1 MTYFTVLGVTAFVI
15 RLLWPVDYL
24 RRFYRSTSGAAW
36 HERPRFSLQRSMGA
50 TTSALEGSTTA
61 GDHQAALGVS
71 DKQLDTSL
79 VGGSIGLAA
88 WTQLFVS
95 SSSGPAQALK
105 PETLSLLFAGCLIL
119 LSAPLFFRVPGLHM
133 TYIGRECG
141 SSLGFAL
148 VTISLFSMMA
158 DLLAPGWIW
167 IPVVIATLLVVRDAA
182 DVIQQL
188 LLQRILTF
196 T

>member
-1 MTYFTVLGVTAFVI
+1 
-15 RLLWPVDYL
+15 
-24 RRFYRSTSGAAW
+24 
-36 HERPRFSLQRSMGA
+36 
-50 TTSALEGSTTA
+50 
-61 GDHQAALGVS
+61 
-71 DKQLDTSL
+71 
-79 VGGSIGLAA
+79 
-88 WTQLFVS
+88 
-95 SSSGPAQALK
+95 
-105 PETLSLLFAGCLIL
+105 
-119 LSAPLFFRVPGLHM
+119 M

-167 IPVVIATLLVVRDAA
+167 IPVVVAALLVVRDAA